1 MLNWSQIVVHS
12 SRYEIDDSTQVNR
25 RHPCG
30 SGAPATAIDSSK
42 VSREKKSEVN
52 EKRCF
57 IDAKIRAASTGVSR
71 EKPQGCGAFFHLIF
85 SAKQQKK
92 TPPPLGLFTSLQ
104 PDFFL

>member
-12 SRYEIDDSTQVNR
+12 SRYEIDDSIQVNR

-30 SGAPATAIDSSK
+30 SGAPPTGVDSSK

-57 IDAKIRAASTGVSR
+57 NEAKNRAASSLWVRDFPVSTD
-71 EKPQGCGAFFHLIF
+71 FVF
-85 SAKQQKK
+85 SKLLWEYSVLKLDLRTK
-92 TPPPLGLFTSLQ
+92 TPFC
-104 PDFFL
+104 

>member
-12 SRYEIDDSTQVNR
+12 SRYEIGDSTQVNR

-30 SGAPATAIDSSK
+30 GGAPATGIDSSK
-42 VSREKKSEVN
+42 VSREKKKIEGN

-71 EKPQGCGAFFHLIF
+71 EKPQGRGV
-85 SAKQQKK
+85 
-92 TPPPLGLFTSLQ
+92 GLFST
-104 PDFFL
+104 